1 MSEPLQLPCDFDGV
15 MSPAQQVRW
24 VAEVDWRDRDG
35 LRVDDPDLRGRHAP
49 RAEQLRAMVVWAD
62 VAAVLQRYVRAAIPA
77 PRRSERAFW
86 ACACLPDSDEAMVL
100 ARVDVG
106 PADVCTVTADD
117 ELTFSFRLGL
127 DPLDLPRFATR
138 AGLSVADL
146 RSRPAGDIE
155 VVLSAVGAAAALGL
169 FDDEVIVRGMRR
181 FNLDLARR
189 GPCDTADWHSLALA
203 DVLLAESDA
212 PAAPAPDDAAYRE
225 PSIPGSPDTSD
236 APRIDDALAEVD
248 RLLADGHY
256 DEAREALTVA
266 LARRGAQAVNDVDPA
281 EGTSLHDRAA
291 YALREIA
298 DAIADDDP
306 AVLAWVPRAKL
317 LRAESAGAVLKHLL
331 VLAGRFHR
339 RGGRP
344 ARGIEFVARALG
356 HFEERHASITLLLV
370 ELARCYTALGDLDA
384 AQTHLGVALRHA
396 SVEGAH
402 STRLAVRGALAE
414 RHLRAGDPAAAREDL
429 LSALGL
435 AREHHHLAV
444 CLHLLAPLAWCE
456 ERLGFTDEAVSRYA
470 EALALLDGSSPPGL
484 LRGVLAGL
492 VRCHDRRDD
501 TTTADAYLRRAE
513 LMTERAWP
521 DEGLWPCESLLDAC
535 LVARTPPSHDLPSE

>member
-1 MSEPLQLPCDFDGV
+1 MSEPVQLPCDFDRV

-35 LRVDDPDLRGRHAP
+35 LRVDDADLRGRYAP

-86 ACACLPDSDEAMVL
+86 ACACLPESDEAMVL

-189 GPCDTADWHSLALA
+189 GPCDTADRHSLALA

-212 PAAPAPDDAAYRE
+212 PTAPAPDDAAYRE
-225 PSIPGSPDTSD
+225 PSIPGTPD
-236 APRIDDALAEVD
+236 APGIDDALAEVD
-248 RLLADGHY
+248 RLLAAGDF
-256 DEAREALTVA
+256 DEARGALTAA
-266 LARRGAQAVNDVDPA
+266 LVHRGAQAVNDVDLA
-281 EGTSLHDRAA
+281 DGVSREDLAA

-306 AVLAWVPRAKL
+306 SVLAWVPRAKL
-317 LRAESAGAVLKHLL
+317 LRAESAGAVVNDLL

-356 HFEERHASITLLLV
+356 HFEERHASITLLLI
-370 ELARCYTALGDLDA
+370 ELGRCYTALGDLDA
-384 AQTHLGVALRHA
+384 ARTHLGVALRHA
-396 SVEGAH
+396 SAEGAH

-414 RHLRAGDPAAAREDL
+414 RHLRAGDHAAAREDL
-429 LSALGL
+429 LSALAF

-444 CLHLLAPLAWCE
+444 CPHLLAPLAWCE
-456 ERLGFTDEAVSRYA
+456 ERMGSIDEAVSRYA

-492 VRCHDRRDD
+492 VRCHDRRGD

-513 LMTERAWP
+513 AMTGRAWP
-521 DEGLWPCESLLDAC
+521 DEGRWPCEALLDAC